1 MKSEKRSRT
10 QSFSDTSSYN
20 TCMLAFFTLP
30 SAQQFFLHNQRG
42 EPVLR
47 PMWVH
52 YSEAEGVN
60 EIADQ
65 FMVGFNLIVKPVLE
79 KGAT

>member
-1 MKSEKRSRT
+1 
-10 QSFSDTSSYN
+10 
-20 TCMLAFFTLP
+20 MLAIFTLT

-42 EPVLR
+42 EAVLR

-60 EIADQ
+60 EISDQ
-65 FMVGFNLIVKPVLE
+65 FMVGFNLIIKPVLE

>member
-1 MKSEKRSRT
+1 
-10 QSFSDTSSYN
+10 
-20 TCMLAFFTLP
+20 MLSLFTLS

-47 PMWVH
+47 PMWCN

-60 EIADQ
+60 EISDQ

-79 KGAT
+79 KGATSYKI

>member
-1 MKSEKRSRT
+1 
-10 QSFSDTSSYN
+10 
-20 TCMLAFFTLP
+20 MLALLTLNLRQKILYWWGGGMLP

-60 EIADQ
+60 EISDQ

-79 KGAT
+79 KGATSYKI